1 MKPTWLDK
9 IKTKEDYELLVS
21 TGYAWEFH
29 SDLPDSWEECLEFKK
44 KYDYYESVKGSN
56 YKASL
61 KLEGFEIEEEGFER
75 SGN

>member
-29 SDLPDSWEECLEFKK
+29 SDLPMSWKECEEVIEKEK
-44 KYDYYESVKGSN
+44 QRESD
-56 YKASL
+56 
-61 KLEGFEIEEEGFER
+61 
-75 SGN
+75 